1 MIRPLALGT
10 LFCAAVF
17 SAEAHGQHGDAGPY
31 TPRVLD
37 AGDGPEKAMQGFTVP
52 DGFRIEKVAA
62 EPDLAN
68 PVAFHIGDDGRIYVV
83 ETHRLRA
90 GVIDMRGYTGWVKE
104 DLACETVPDR
114 IEEIREHFGDDL
126 AAWTSDHERIR
137 CLIDDDRDG
146 RIDRVTVF
154 ADGFNRLE
162 DGIAAGVLADGKDV
176 WFTDIP
182 SLWKLTDA
190 DRDGVADAR
199 DEVQYGYGVH
209 FSLIGHDMHGLRIG
223 PDRRLYFSIGDRGF
237 HVETDDGRVL
247 AYPHEGAVLRCELD
261 GTDLEVVHRGLRN
274 PQELAFDEHGNLFTG
289 DNNSD
294 GGDKARW
301 VYVVEGGHSGW
312 TIGFQWLPTRGAWN
326 EEGWWKPRH
335 ADQPQFLTPP
345 IANVANGPSGLTYYP
360 GTGLPAGY
368 EGTFFLCEFR
378 GGPANSGILALRVEE
393 DGAGFK
399 LTQTEQFLWR
409 VLCTDIEFGPG
420 PGIYALDW
428 VQGWGLTGRGRIW
441 RTFAPEVED
450 DPAITET
457 ARILGEGFADRSVD
471 ELTSLLAHRD
481 QRVRQGAQFALC
493 DAGEAGRSALA
504 STAADRAATT
514 RTRLHGVWGLGY
526 RARREGGGAAAD
538 ALLGHAGDADP
549 EVRAHVLR
557 VLGEAEVAEA
567 IPAAREALRADQ
579 PRVRFFGAQALGRLG
594 ATDATHDLIELA
606 RTNDDADVYLRHAV
620 VTALARIGDR
630 ASVHAAAGDDAR
642 AVRLVSLLVQ
652 RLWTDPAI
660 AGFLDD
666 PDAGLVLEAARA
678 IHDERIQG
686 ALEALAARVSL
697 NADAPLPLLR
707 RVLGAHR
714 ILGAGG
720 NATALWQYAA
730 RADAPEA
737 MRVEA
742 LEILAEWAEPDG
754 QDRVLG
760 EWRALPHRNT
770 LVARSAGRA
779 HVGSLLAAGT
789 PGRVVRAACVAADR
803 LRLPDMSAIL
813 AQAAQEAGHDG
824 ETRARALITLEDLGA
839 LGDAETVARGVG
851 SGEPLPLRRAARD
864 LLARIDPAAAVTVL
878 ASLAQ
883 DAGVDAGERRGA
895 IETLGTLPGTG
906 ADRVIADL
914 IAAAKDGGA
923 VPASLA
929 LDVVEAGLARK
940 QGAAFEAASARIG
953 EVPFGGC
960 AEGGNQKAGERIFR
974 EHPAAQCMRCHSY
987 RGTGGQAGPSLD
999 GIGKLRDRDYLLRAL
1014 IEPGTDI
1021 AEGFAQ
1027 VTVTRKDGS
1036 LAAGVVQSETQDELV
1051 LIDANSKEVRIAKS
1065 DIANRETGGS
1075 AMPPMGTIL
1084 SRREIRDVIE
1094 FLSQTK

>member
-1 MIRPLALGT
+1 MIRPLALGS
-10 LFCAAVF
+10 LLCAA
-17 SAEAHGQHGDAGPY
+17 ALTAPIPGQHGAAEPY
-31 TPRVLD
+31 SPRVLD
-37 AGDGPEKAMQGFTVP
+37 AGDGPEKAMKGFQVP

-90 GVIDMRGYTGWVKE
+90 GVIDMRSYTGWVKE

-182 SLWKLTDA
+182 SLWKLTDS

-237 HVETDDGRVL
+237 HVETDDGRTL

-335 ADQPQFLTPP
+335 GDQPQFLTPP

-360 GTGLPAGY
+360 GTGLPQGY
-368 EGTFFLCEFR
+368 EDTFFLCEFR

-393 DGAGFK
+393 EGAGFR

-441 RTFAPEVED
+441 RTYAPEVEN
-450 DPAITET
+450 DPAIAEV
-457 ARILGEGFADRSVD
+457 ARILGEGFAGRNVT
-471 ELTSLLAHRD
+471 ELSAMLAHRD

-493 DAGEAGRSALA
+493 DAGESGLAALA
-504 STAADRAATT
+504 ATAAGEAST
-514 RTRLHGVWGLGY
+514 RTRLHAIWGLGFL
-526 RARREGGGAAAD
+526 ARRPDGENAAG
-538 ALLGHAGDADP
+538 ALLAQVEDGDP

-557 VLGEAEVAEA
+557 VLGEAKVTAA
-567 IPAAREALRADQ
+567 IPAARKALRAPE
-579 PRVRFFGAQALGRLG
+579 PRVRFFAAQALGRMG
-594 ATDATHDLIELA
+594 AEETAADLIALA
-606 RTNDDADVYLRHAV
+606 RANDDQDAYLRHAV
-620 VTALARIGDR
+620 VTALVRIGNR
-630 ASVHAAAGDDAR
+630 AAVHAAAADASR
-642 AVRLVSLLVQ
+642 AVRLVSLLAQ
-652 RLWTDPAI
+652 RQWADPQI
-660 AGFLDD
+660 ATFLRDAD
-666 PDAGLVLEAARA
+666 PGLVLEAARA
-678 IHDERIQG
+678 IHDERIAG
-686 ALEALAARVSL
+686 ALPALAAMS
-697 NADAPLPLLR
+697 ADVAAAATPLLR
-707 RVLGAHR
+707 RILGAHR
-714 ILGAGG
+714 ILGRGQDA
-720 NATALWQYAA
+720 AALWDYAT
-730 RADAPEA
+730 RSDAPEN

-760 EWRALPHRNT
+760 EWRALPARNT
-770 LVARSAGRA
+770 LVARSTGTKSL
-779 HVGSLLAAGT
+779 GTLLASGT
-789 PGRVVRAACVAADR
+789 PGRVARAACVTAERLKVSGVGALLAA
-803 LRLPDMSAIL
+803 AAGQ
-813 AQAAQEAGHDG
+813 AQHDG
-824 ETRARALITLEDLGA
+824 ETRARALATLERIGTA
-839 LGDAETVARGVG
+839 GEAVAVARTVDADA
-851 SGEPLPLRRAARD
+851 PLPLRRTARD
-864 LLARIDPAAAVTVL
+864 VLARAEPAAAVPIL
-878 ASLAQ
+878 ASLAR
-883 DAGVDAGERRGA
+883 DARADMAERRGA
-895 IETLGTLPGTG
+895 IETL
-906 ADRVIADL
+906 
-914 IAAAKDGGA
+914 
-923 VPASLA
+923 ASLDGPA
-929 LDVVEAGLARK
+929 ANGAIEALVSALADGTVVPTALRLDVLEAGVTRGQQAAQGHLAT
-940 QGAAFEAASARIG
+940 S
-953 EVPFGGC
+953 PFDGC
-960 AEGGNQKAGERIFR
+960 TEGGNQKAGERLFR
-974 EHPAAQCMRCHSY
+974 EHPAAQCMRCHGY
-987 RGTGGQAGPSLD
+987 GGTGGQAGPTLD
-999 GIGKLRDRDYLLRAL
+999 GIGKLRDRAYLLRAL
-1014 IEPGTDI
+1014 TEPGTDI

-1027 VTVTRKDGS
+1027 VTVTKKDGS
-1036 LAAGVVQSETQDELV
+1036 ILAGIIKSESTDELV
-1051 LIDANSKEVRIAKS
+1051 LIDANSQEVRVPKNEIT
-1065 DIANRETGGS
+1065 DRETGGS
-1075 AMPPMGTIL
+1075 AMPPMGSLLT
-1084 SRREIRDVIE
+1084 RREIRDLVE
-1094 FLSQTK
+1094 FLSLTK